1 MPTEETRML
10 DRRGFLDFSVTGLG
24 GAALFSLLD
33 QKQPAWAEAAQI
45 SPHPIAKAKRA
56 IHICLVGGFSQVD
69 SFDYKPELEKLHGK
83 ALPGDAKPETFFGGV
98 GLLRKSEWKF
108 RKRGES
114 GLWVSDLFPHLAGVA
129 DELTVIRSMVAD
141 TANHMPAMFQ
151 ENSGFQA
158 NGFPSLGSWLSYGL
172 GNESES
178 LPTFVVLPD
187 ARSLPNGGAS
197 NWSSGFLPAR
207 HQGALFGSGTRPIRN
222 LFADKKIPQ
231 KAEADALELLDDLN
245 WSHLARRGENDLL
258 KARIKAYELA
268 AKMQV
273 SVPEAVDFADE
284 SVSLKQAYGLE
295 QKETADCGRR
305 CLLARRLLERGVRFV
320 QLFSGGAF
328 GGKPRH
334 GWDGHENNFQNHQ
347 REAKLIDQPIAA
359 LLADLK
365 QRGMLDDTLI
375 LCTSE
380 FGRTPF
386 TQSNGTL
393 GLGRDHNPEG
403 FTTWLAGAGL
413 KKGIAYGETD
423 EVGWRAV
430 ENPVTWPDFHA
441 TVLHLL
447 GINHEALTYYHNGI
461 DRRLT
466 NVHGQ
471 ILKGLLA

>member
-1 MPTEETRML
+1 ML
-10 DRRGFLDFSVTGLG
+10 NRRSFLDFSLTGLG
-24 GAALFSLLD
+24 GAALLSLLNRKRSTFAATA
-33 QKQPAWAEAAQI
+33 KQT
-45 SPHPIAKAKRA
+45 PHLAPKARRA
-56 IHICLVGGFSQVD
+56 IHICLIGGFSQVD
-69 SFDYKPELEKLHGK
+69 SFDYKPNLEKLHGK
-83 ALPGDAKPETFFGGV
+83 ALPGDAKPDTFFGSA

-108 RKRGES
+108 HKRGES
-114 GLWVSDLFPHLAGVA
+114 GLWISDLFPHLSGVA

-141 TANHMPAMFQ
+141 IANHMPAMFQ
-151 ENSGFQA
+151 ENTGFQA

-187 ARSLPNGGAS
+187 ARSLPNGWAS

-207 HQGALFGSGTRPIRN
+207 HQGTLLGNGEQPIRN
-222 LFADKKIPQ
+222 LFADQQISK
-231 KAEADALELLDDLN
+231 KAESDALGVLGHIN
-245 WSHLARRGENDLL
+245 HSHLARRGENDLL
-258 KARIKAYELA
+258 RARIRAYELA

-284 SVSLKQAYGLE
+284 PASLKAAYGLE
-295 QKETADCGRR
+295 QKVTTDCGRR

-320 QLFSGGAF
+320 QIFSGGAF

-334 GWDGHENNFQNHQ
+334 GWDGHENNFRNHQ

-375 LCTSE
+375 LCTTE

-386 TQSNGTL
+386 TQSAADKL

-403 FTTWLAGAGL
+403 FTVWMAGAGL
-413 KKGIAYGETD
+413 KQGMAYGETD

-441 TVLHLL
+441 TVLQLL
-447 GINHEALTYYHNGI
+447 GINHEGLTHYHNGI
-461 DRRLT
+461 ERRLT
-466 NVHGQ
+466 NVHGHV
-471 ILKGLLA
+471 IKELLA